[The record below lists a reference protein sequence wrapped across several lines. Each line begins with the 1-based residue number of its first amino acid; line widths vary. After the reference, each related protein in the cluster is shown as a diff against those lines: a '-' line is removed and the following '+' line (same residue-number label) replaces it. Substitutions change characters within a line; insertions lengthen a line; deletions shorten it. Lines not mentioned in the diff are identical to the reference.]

1 MLFVQGMQL
10 TAMQHPKLF
19 HALVCVCVYV
29 CVLSCRMLSL
39 SKLLKHCLDQAVSLQ
54 PVQSQHLCLELQ
66 QGSLFCL
73 IVNRCLVLRRCM
85 CLLPCGV
92 LRL

>member
-19 HALVCVCVYV
+19 HALVCVCV
-29 CVLSCRMLSL
+29 LSCRMLSL
-39 SKLLKHCLDQAVSLQ
+39 SKLLKHCLNQAVSLQ
-54 PVQSQHLCLELQ
+54 LVQSQHLCLELQ